1 MLFTLEMYDTNH
13 LPTTREGKGSLNADY
28 ATRMR
33 NFLKLYDNSSSV
45 DYSKGYI
52 KFELEE
58 ELGDCSTFPYGFV
71 SEDVKEAI
79 KPCIFMKL
87 NNIWSWKPEPIDAE
101 DLQDNQDWPES
112 LQSYVENPTEAEL
125 QQIPLDCQGESSIDK
140 EVVREGLTFPKATGF
155 PIKSFPYQGS
165 NGMYHPPLVAIQFDG
180 NKLTKYMEVRL
191 DCKPVLLLFNTS
203 CIQEMITIKCKA
215 YYKGGPS
222 QGEFRIRFQKRNF
235 R

>member
-87 NNIWSWKPEPIDAE
+87 NNIWDWKPEPIDAE
-101 DLQDNQDWPES
+101 DLQDNQDWPGS
-112 LQSYVENPTEAEL
+112 LKTHFENLTETE
-125 QQIPLDCQGESSIDK
+125 QQQHIFLDCQGESTFDK
-140 EVVREGLTFPKATGF
+140 EVVKEGLTFFPKAKGF
-155 PIKSFPYQGS
+155 PIKSFPYLGS

-180 NKLTKYMEVRL
+180 NKLKKFMEVSLR
-191 DCKPVLLLFNTS
+191 
-203 CIQEMITIKCKA
+203 
-215 YYKGGPS
+215 
-222 QGEFRIRFQKRNF
+222 
-235 R
+235 